1 MRFKNTIIECQI
13 YPKYVIKKK
22 RISHSIKYIYI
33 YITDKNHE
41 AKQYQGTRSIKRKR
55 QKGRKRAAT
64 VTNLSWFRER
74 EEGGWKRE

>member
-1 MRFKNTIIECQI
+1 MPNISKICN
-13 YPKYVIKKK
+13 KKK

-33 YITDKNHE
+33 SRIKITE